1 MGWIENR
8 PNKFLNQNF
17 VRQGL
22 SAKCK
27 TGHFRFISLIWCD
40 IRCKYMA
47 SISTHN
53 CGDAKTRSTRNGWMR
68 SGSTVEWLYGLRNAK
83 LCVLQNTQSGP
94 PSRRRAPCI
103 LVALPAAY
111 EAKKIPGYVCI
122 LRIEKREI
130 NPKPNPPSP
139 PPLPSPLADS
149 RPQPLPNIVPVSAI
163 SPPRRCRS
171 SGSTLHQRC
180 AALSKAVLVG
190 LVVSA
195 RQRQKDQCA

>member
-1 MGWIENR
+1 
-8 PNKFLNQNF
+8 
-17 VRQGL
+17 
-22 SAKCK
+22 
-27 TGHFRFISLIWCD
+27 
-40 IRCKYMA
+40 
-47 SISTHN
+47 
-53 CGDAKTRSTRNGWMR
+53 MR

-139 PPLPSPLADS
+139 PPLPSPLAAS

-171 SGSTLHQRC
+171 SGSTLHHRC